1 MQTKHTPEP
10 WHVGCQNDAPFII
23 NQPPR
28 PSTDDIVDIPDVIV
42 IAKPAEIPGNA
53 ATVVANAER
62 IVACVNAL
70 AGLNPEAIK
79 DAVEVLEAYMLR
91 DSLEHDDF
99 VKRFGFSQSYLD
111 FHAGKAFAKLKEGQ
125 QC

>member
-1 MQTKHTPEP
+1 MNTKHTPEP
-10 WHVGCQNDAPFII
+10 WHVGCQNDYPFII

-79 DAVEVLEAYMLR
+79 DVVEALEAVNSSSRTYPHGIAKLM
-91 DSLEHDDF
+91 SA
-99 VKRFGFSQSYLD
+99 LD
-111 FHAGKAFAKLKEGQ
+111 QVEAALAKLKQ
-125 QC
+125 TTP